1 MKDFVK
7 NIWIKYNIKSI
18 LTYLIVGFI
27 TTIVN
32 LLVYFVATNLF
43 LDPSNALELQIA
55 NVLAWIIAVLFAYF
69 ANRKF
74 VFKSNNKNKL
84 NEAFKFYLGR
94 VSTLLLEMLLMFLMV
109 SIMSINDKISKLVV
123 QILVI
128 ISNYIISRFLVF
140 TEKNGR

>member
-109 SIMSINDKISKLVV
+109 SVMSINDKISKLVV